1 MLGPAM
7 AQAPQRP
14 FGNPASGAEGPAPG
28 MLRELP
34 TPPAPGSLYIREK
47 PGNTLLATEY
57 LGRAV
62 HGPGKQKV
70 GTIANLLV
78 DTTGRVI
85 GVVIEVGGFL
95 GIGSKKIA
103 IAFEAVFPIMEEGK
117 EAFLVE
123 MSKDQ
128 LASAPAFKRAP

>member
-1 MLGPAM
+1 M
-7 AQAPQRP
+7 
-14 FGNPASGAEGPAPG
+14 
-28 MLRELP
+28 
-34 TPPAPGSLYIREK
+34 
-47 PGNTLLATEY
+47 
-57 LGRAV
+57 